1 MSQLFSVKSLAKIR
15 ERCVSL
21 SPDLSPGHMLDRRT
35 GGGTVHCSI
44 VHYTVMYSL
53 HRVWNNPSSSHSHNW
68 VQQRLISHTVL
79 CLDVEPPPDSPLELC
94 LAWPPIWTVIRSV
107 TVSCKYYQS
116 CPPFKSRINHS
127 SQSPEPSSWAPEYA
141 VKESW
146 WEQLNW
152 PISNIW
158 YESYV
163 TGESEEHAGY
173 NCLLLYLLY
182 LFSTQAR
189 QGGEVGG
196 VCEG

>member
-35 GGGTVHCSI
+35 GGGTVHCTI
-44 VHYTVMYSL
+44 VHYTVLYSL
-53 HRVWNNPSSSHSHNW
+53 HRVWNNPSSSYSHNW
-68 VQQRLISHTVL
+68 VMSWCWT
-79 CLDVEPPPDSPLELC
+79 SPWLSIRAS

-152 PISNIW
+152 PISNILIW
-158 YESYV
+158 ELRDWWEW
-163 TGESEEHAGY
+163 GAGR
-173 NCLLLYLLY
+173 L
-182 LFSTQAR
+182 
-189 QGGEVGG
+189 
-196 VCEG
+196 